1 MGRSLRR
8 LEDKRFLTGTGRYID
23 DITLPGMLHV
33 VFVRSPHAHAEIAG
47 VDVTDANTMP
57 GVRGVFTVAD
67 LAPDRLGPIP
77 CTATVASLE
86 PMIVPPRPALVGDR
100 VRHIGEPIAFVVAD
114 SVASARDAA
123 EQVMVDYRPLP
134 AVVDAME
141 AMQPSAPALW
151 PEMPNNVSYR
161 FQKGDRAATEAAFA
175 KAAHVT
181 SIELVNNRL
190 TIASMETRCA
200 IALLEHDAMHLMF
213 SGAGVHGIRDALM
226 GIFHVPAS
234 AIRVSAPDVGGGFGI
249 KNAVYPELVLLLW
262 AARRLGA
269 PVKWVSDRA
278 EDFAS
283 TSQGR
288 ANQTCG
294 RLALD
299 SDGRFLGLHVENVAN
314 LGAYVTGFG
323 PGTSTNAPSTAMGG
337 AYAIPSVFMDVHGVV
352 TNTLPI
358 DAYRGAGK
366 PEANYLT
373 ERLIDRAAREMHLD
387 PFEIRR
393 RNLITEFPYRSA
405 FGITIDGGRFR
416 TNLDEA
422 EQHADRA
429 GFAARRAASERAGK
443 LRGLG
448 VACFMET
455 ARGQPNEAAE
465 IRFDDDGRVAL
476 LAGTQS
482 NGQGHE
488 TSYPQLVAEQFG
500 LPVDAFRYVQAD
512 TAIVATGGGHG
523 GARSMHMG
531 GTAMAMAAE
540 QVLEKARVAAARL
553 LQATPEA
560 LTFSAGVFA
569 ADDGRSVSL
578 LSVAREENLDTR
590 AENICDLITF
600 PGGCHV
606 AEVEVDPQTGAVSL
620 ERYIAVDDYGQLI
633 NPLLTVG
640 QVQGGVAQGIGQ
652 AMMEHTVYDPESG
665 QLLSGTFMDYAIPRA
680 VDLPDLDVILGAAP
694 TQANRLGVKGSGQA
708 GAIAAPQTV
717 MHAILDAVAALGV
730 THLDMPATGESV
742 WRALRARSRKA
753 DTPQRV

>member
-1 MGRSLRR
+1 MIGRSLRR
-8 LEDKRFLTGTGRYID
+8 LEDERFLTGAGRYID
-23 DITLPGMLHV
+23 DIGLPGMLHAV
-33 VFVRSPHAHAEIAG
+33 VVRSPHAHADIASI
-47 VDVTDANTMP
+47 DTSAASSMP
-57 GVRGVFTVAD
+57 DVRGIFTAAD
-67 LAPDRLGPIP
+67 LAPDHLGSIP
-77 CTATVASLE
+77 CTATVATIE
-86 PMIVPPRPALVGDR
+86 PMIVPPRPALAADR
-100 VRHIGEPIAFVVAD
+100 VRHIGEPVAFVVAD
-114 SVASARDAA
+114 SAAAARDAA
-123 EQVMVDYRPLP
+123 EQVMVDYESLL
-134 AVVDAME
+134 AVIDPVAAMK
-141 AMQPSAPALW
+141 PGTTALW
-151 PEMPNNVSYR
+151 QEMPNNLSYR

-175 KAAHVT
+175 QAAHVT

-190 TIASMETRCA
+190 TIASMETRGA
-200 IALLEHDAMHLMF
+200 IAAIEQGVMHLML
-213 SGAGVHGIRDALM
+213 SGAGVHGIRDALAD
-226 GIFHVPAS
+226 IFHMPPS
-234 AIRVSAPDVGGGFGI
+234 SIRVSAPDVGGGFGI

-262 AARRLGA
+262 AARKLGA
-269 PVKWVSDRA
+269 PIKWVSDRA

-288 ANQTCG
+288 DNHTRG

-299 SDGRFLGLHVENVAN
+299 KDGRFLALHVENVAN

-337 AYAIPSVFMDVHGVV
+337 AYVVPAMIMNVHGVV

-393 RNLITEFPYRSA
+393 LNLITEFPYRSA
-405 FGITIDGGRFR
+405 LGITIDCGRFR

-429 GFAARRAASERAGK
+429 GFAARRASSERAGK

-465 IRFDDDGRVAL
+465 IRFEPDGHVAL
-476 LAGTQS
+476 LVGTQS

-488 TSYPQLVAEQFG
+488 TSYPQLAAERFC
-500 LPVDAFRYVQAD
+500 LPVETFRYVQAD
-512 TAIVATGGGHG
+512 TARVATGGGHG

-531 GTAMAMAAE
+531 GTALAMAAE
-540 QVLEKARVAAARL
+540 QVVAKARTAAARL
-553 LQATPEA
+553 LQTQPET
-560 LTFSAGVFA
+560 LTFSDGVFS
-569 ADDGRSVSL
+569 ADNGRSVSL

-590 AENICDLITF
+590 AENICDLFTF

-606 AEVEVDPQTGAVSL
+606 AEVEVDPQTGAVTL
-620 ERYIAVDDYGQLI
+620 ERYIAVDDYGRLI

-680 VDLPDLDVILGAAP
+680 ADLPDLDVTLGEVP
-694 TQANRLGVKGSGQA
+694 TRANRLGVKGSGQA
-708 GAIAAPQTV
+708 GAIAAPQAV
-717 MHAILDAVAALGV
+717 MHAILDALAPLGV
-730 THLDMPATGESV
+730 THLDMPATAESV
-742 WRALRARSRKA
+742 WRAIAAAR
-753 DTPQRV
+753 V

>member
-1 MGRSLRR
+1 MIGRSLRR
-8 LEDKRFLTGTGRYID
+8 LEDERFLTGAGRYID
-23 DITLPGMLHV
+23 DVTLPGMLHA
-33 VFVRSPHAHAEIAG
+33 VFVRSPHAHADIGGIDIA
-47 VDVTDANTMP
+47 AASTMP
-57 GVRGVFTVAD
+57 GVRGVFTAAD

-77 CTATVASLE
+77 CTATVATLE
-86 PMIVPPRPALVGDR
+86 PMIVPPRPSLVADR
-100 VRHIGEPIAFVVAD
+100 VRHVGEPVAFVVAD
-114 SVASARDAA
+114 SVAAARDAA
-123 EQVMVDYRPLP
+123 EQMMVEYQSLP
-134 AVVDAME
+134 AVIDPVAAMRPG
-141 AMQPSAPALW
+141 ATTLW
-151 PEMPNNVSYR
+151 QEMPNNVSYR
-161 FQKGDRAATEAAFA
+161 FQKGDRAAMEAAFA
-175 KAAHVT
+175 QAAHVT

-190 TIASMETRCA
+190 TIASMETRGA
-200 IALLEHDAMHLMF
+200 IAVVEDGVMHLML
-213 SGAGVHGIRDALM
+213 SGASVHGIRDALAD
-226 GIFHVPAS
+226 IFHVPAP

-269 PVKWVSDRA
+269 PVKWIADRA

-288 ANQTCG
+288 DNRTRG

-299 SDGRFLGLHVENVAN
+299 GDGRLLALHVENVAN
-314 LGAYVTGFG
+314 LGAYVSGFG

-337 AYAIPSVFMDVHGVV
+337 AYAIPAVFMDVQGVV

-393 RNLITEFPYRSA
+393 RNLITEFPHRTA
-405 FGITIDGGRFR
+405 LGITIDGGRFR

-465 IRFDDDGRVAL
+465 IRFERDGRIAL
-476 LAGTQS
+476 LVGTQS

-488 TSYPQLVAEQFG
+488 TSYPQLAAQRFG
-500 LPVDAFRYVQAD
+500 LPIETFRYVQAD
-512 TAIVATGGGHG
+512 TALVAIGGGHG

-531 GTAMAMAAE
+531 GTALAMAAE
-540 QVLEKARVAAARL
+540 QVVAKGRVAAARL
-553 LQATPEA
+553 LQATPGA
-560 LTFSAGVFA
+560 LAFSEGVFA

-606 AEVEVDPQTGAVSL
+606 AEVEIDPQTGLVSL
-620 ERYIAVDDYGQLI
+620 ERYIAVDDYGRLI

-652 AMMEHTVYDPESG
+652 AMMEHTVYDHESG

-680 VDLPDLDVILGAAP
+680 ADLPDLQVALGEVP

-717 MHAILDAVAALGV
+717 MHAILDALAPLGV
-730 THLDMPATGESV
+730 THLDMPATAESV
-742 WRALRARSRKA
+742 WRMIAAA
-753 DTPQRV
+753 CV